1 MNPETAVAIVTG
13 GSGGLGRRICRALAP
28 KGVHVAVCYAQ
39 RQDEGEAVA
48 RELRQLGGKAIA
60 VRVEVTAPE
69 SVEALVDQVAREFG
83 RIDILVNDAA
93 YNKWIPFAQLQDLQ
107 MEDWTRILGVNLT
120 GRFVCIKAVAPIM
133 KRQRQGRIVNVSS
146 VTGLSPTG
154 SSIAYAVSKA
164 GLIHLT
170 RCMAVALAP
179 DVLVN
184 CVAPGFMEGTRMSE
198 NLSPEYRQKIKQGA
212 LLRRETDKDDVA
224 ELVVELCRTE
234 SITGQTIVIDAG
246 RVFH

>member
-1 MNPETAVAIVTG
+1 MNLETAVAIVTG
-13 GSGGLGRRICRALAP
+13 GSGGLGRRICRALAL

-120 GRFVCIKAVAPIM
+120 GPFVCIKAVAPIM

-146 VTGLSPTG
+146 IAGLGPTG

-198 NLSPEYRQKIKQGA
+198 NLSPEFRQKAKQSA
-212 LLRRETDKDDVA
+212 LLQRGADKDDVA
-224 ELVVELCRTE
+224 DVVVEFCRTE
-234 SITGQTIVIDAG
+234 SITGQTLVVDAG